1 MQKNGF
7 FLFVLAAS
15 FLSSCGPE
23 KLVDTSQVLK
33 SGVWAYADSL
43 RFEATVEDT
52 SRLYD
57 ISLWVRHD
65 KSYAYQNL
73 YLRILTYFPD
83 GKTLSQPLSLDL
95 AEKTGA
101 WSGKCIGK
109 SCTLEVPIQQNA
121 FFNTR
126 GKYTFA
132 IEQYMRQD
140 SLPGIRAVGL
150 RIYNTGPRPEGR

>member
-1 MQKNGF
+1 VQKNGF

-65 KSYAYQNL
+65 KSYAYQ
-73 YLRILTYFPD
+73 YLFSGWENAVTAAFP
-83 GKTLSQPLSLDL
+83 GF
-95 AEKTGA
+95 
-101 WSGKCIGK
+101 SGKDGGMVRKMYRKKLHIG
-109 SCTLEVPIQQNA
+109 SADPAEC
-121 FFNTR
+121 FFQHKGEIYICHRAIHAPGFPSRDTR
-126 GKYTFA
+126 C
-132 IEQYMRQD
+132 
-140 SLPGIRAVGL
+140 RAAY
-150 RIYNTGPRPEGR
+150 I